1 VRADRVRLKQV
12 VLNLLSNAIKYNREN
27 GSVVVTLEAADAP
40 GGRARLRV
48 QDTGPG
54 LTEEQLAGLFQ
65 PFNRLGQERG
75 GSEGTGIGLVVTK
88 RLVELMG
95 GSIEA
100 RSTPGL
106 GSVFFVEL
114 QSATVADAGDSLPVV
129 AAAPAGVGAT
139 APHEA
144 RRDLA
149 TVLCVDDD
157 PVSLRLV
164 REVLAVVPGVQLL
177 TASNGRLG
185 VEMALAH
192 SPALIVMDNNMPE
205 MSGREAQA
213 MLRADPRTSGIPV
226 IALSANAMPGAKAE
240 GLAAGFFRYLTKPF
254 DFDELRSA
262 VRDALGTVSPHGR

>member
-1 VRADRVRLKQV
+1 LP
-12 VLNLLSNAIKYNREN
+12 
-27 GSVVVTLEAADAP
+27 AADVGAAEASLQAAP
-40 GGRARLRV
+40 EALAAH
-48 QDTGPG
+48 
-54 LTEEQLAGLFQ
+54 TEEA
-65 PFNRLGQERG
+65 
-75 GSEGTGIGLVVTK
+75 
-88 RLVELMG
+88 
-95 GSIEA
+95 
-100 RSTPGL
+100 
-106 GSVFFVEL
+106 
-114 QSATVADAGDSLPVV
+114 
-129 AAAPAGVGAT
+129 AAAPEA
-139 APHEA
+139 A

-226 IALSANAMPGAKAE
+226 IALSANAMPGAEAE

-254 DFDELRSA
+254 DFGELRNA
-262 VRDALGTVSPHGR
+262 VRDALGRPRPTPKG